1 MRLGLALALAIGVL
15 AAGNLALGLVA
26 GAEAKTITT
35 VDMTGTSYGSGI
47 AGTHGNIVSK
57 RRACLSARVVRITAV
72 VADKRVGLSPDVS
85 SLNGYWGGEGA
96 SDAPDEY
103 RVRMKPK
110 RISKRTRCSGDRDSY
125 ILRQAQP
132 RTTFPSQ
139 IQYFQLAYASGQVGV
154 PATSSRSSGALP
166 AAS

>member
-1 MRLGLALALAIGVL
+1 
-15 AAGNLALGLVA
+15 
-26 GAEAKTITT
+26 
-35 VDMTGTSYGSGI
+35 MTGTSYGSGI

-85 SLNGYWGGEGA
+85 EPQRLLGGRGRE
-96 SDAPDEY
+96 
-103 RVRMKPK
+103 
-110 RISKRTRCSGDRDSY
+110 RCSGRIPSADEAKAHLEADEVFRDRDSY